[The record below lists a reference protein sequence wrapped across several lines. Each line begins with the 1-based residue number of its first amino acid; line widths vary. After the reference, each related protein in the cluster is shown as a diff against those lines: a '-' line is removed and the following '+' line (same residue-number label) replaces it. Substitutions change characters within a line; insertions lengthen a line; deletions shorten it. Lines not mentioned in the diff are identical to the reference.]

1 MKHAHSHV
9 VPLMVDIF
17 INLEELLMIT
27 QFLILFK
34 FMIRKKGSGLLST
47 LLFKVIPIN
56 LFLWRQTLQLRSLRM
71 KLW

>member
-9 VPLMVDIF
+9 VHLMVDIS

-34 FMIRKKGSGLLST
+34 FMIRKKDSGLLST

-56 LFLWRQTLQLRSLRM
+56 LFLWHQTLQLRSLRM